1 MGLALTLARRSLLS
15 RPGRT
20 LFSAM
25 GIALGVATVVGV
37 VVLDYNTVK
46 GSLAALGRDG
56 TPDVQMRMPSGR
68 GDATDLYKVDGI
80 SLAARYFQNDATAR
94 LEPVSEV
101 VPDNA
106 ETRERVRLFGIDAL
120 HAPALDVYSLADG
133 AHLAVDGRRHVLV
146 GQKIAERF
154 ELQVGSKLWLSR
166 PKRAS
171 DLVCEGGELVPRR
184 NRVDAPVEWDFRVV
198 GILTREAL
206 GRRSG
211 GNVVVVDYSNGA
223 ALYESNQITE
233 MVWANRDEDVEPEKL
248 KESLA
253 LVGGGDISEAAILGQ
268 AADERAFRMGVRMA
282 GLLALVLGLYVIF
295 HTLSMSLKERVK
307 EVGTLHALGSTKG
320 QIGRVFLLEAV
331 VLALAGAILGAVGG
345 LAMARTL
352 LALGITTLGTG
363 KHIEVFLVP
372 WGTVA
377 ALAGIG
383 FAIALIGSVYPLFT
397 LRGASTVAVLRGEG
411 DVMEGRSRAGFH
423 LLYALLLAVVLPG
436 LYMVILPVTGA
447 MSTEMMSTL
456 LGALGFLSLVI
467 VLSLIMPAVLAG
479 VCGAMTRPFTALW
492 PLAGRLTARAMR
504 AAPARIGVCT
514 AALALVTAGFVG
526 LKGMTNSLAGEV
538 EQWASEAVLDKV
550 FVRSMPPAN
559 FDDLARHLHD
569 YPGVVA
575 VEKGGIARH
584 EPFLVQGV
592 AVDELERFG
601 PLAEDPALAQALRS
615 GEGMIIS
622 RRLAADGGLEL
633 GMEHFLYGDKGRQ
646 QRALKVIAI
655 TDAYGHFPDPDERM
669 YGLVADKLLE
679 DLYCMP
685 TDAVVQVAITVEPGT
700 DQGIVEAAVFDFHG
714 QMRGIQFR
722 SGAEVLDAHQ
732 RDIRRDFILFDV
744 LLGLTAV
751 LAGLGVLNGQLLAA
765 LERAKELG
773 VLKALGTSRGQL
785 AGMVLLEALVVGL
798 VGGLLGTAIGFGLTQ
813 VVVDSLRNLVGL
825 DLPHVGPGIWAL
837 WGFLGCVLVAGL
849 SALYPVWRTTRV
861 DAVRAVRMG

>member
-20 LFSAM
+20 LFSTL

-37 VVLDYNTVK
+37 VVLDFNTVE
-46 GSLAALGRDG
+46 GLRAGLGRDG
-56 TPDVQMRMPSGR
+56 NPDVQMRMPSGR
-68 GDATDLYKVDGI
+68 GDTTELYQVEGV
-80 SLAARYFQNDATAR
+80 SLAARYFQQDATAR
-94 LEPVSEV
+94 LEPISEV
-101 VPDNA
+101 VQDDPEA
-106 ETRERVRLFGIDAL
+106 RERVRLFGIDAL
-120 HAPALDVYSLADG
+120 NAPALDVYSLAEG
-133 AHLAVDGRRHVLV
+133 EHLAVDGRRHVLV
-146 GQKIAERF
+146 GQTTAERF
-154 ELQVGSKLWLSR
+154 DLEIGSTLWLSR
-166 PKRAS
+166 PKRVS
-171 DLVCEGGELVPRR
+171 NEVCENGQLVERR
-184 NRVDAPVEWDFRVV
+184 NRADSPVEWDFRVV

-206 GRRSG
+206 GRRTA
-211 GNVVVVDYSNGA
+211 GNVVVVDYPNGVE
-223 ALYESNQITE
+223 LYDSGQVHP
-233 MVWANRDEDVEPEKL
+233 MVWATRDETVEPEKL
-248 KESLA
+248 KASLA
-253 LVGGGDISEAAILGQ
+253 RVGGEVSDVAILGQ
-268 AADERAFRMGVRMA
+268 AADEKAFRMGVRMA

-295 HTLSMSLKERVK
+295 HTLSMSLKERMK

-331 VLALAGAILGAVGG
+331 VLALVGALLGALGG
-345 LAMARTL
+345 LALAKGL
-352 LALGITTLGTG
+352 LVLGITTLGTG
-363 KHIEVFLVP
+363 KHIETFLIP
-372 WGTVA
+372 WGTVG

-411 DVMEGRSRAGFH
+411 DALQGRSRAGFH

-436 LYMVILPVTGA
+436 LYMVVLPVTGG

-479 VCGAMTRPFTALW
+479 VCSAVTRPFTALW
-492 PLAGRLTARAMR
+492 PLAGRMTARAVR

-538 EQWASEAVLDKV
+538 DQWAAEAVLDKV
-550 FVRSMPPAN
+550 FVRNMPPAN
-559 FDDLARHLHD
+559 FAALASRLHD

-584 EPFLVQGV
+584 EPYLVQGV
-592 AVDELERFG
+592 DVDELARFG
-601 PLAEDPALAQALRS
+601 PLAADAELVEALRA
-615 GEGMIIS
+615 GTGMIIS
-622 RRLAADGGLEL
+622 RRLAEDAGLEV
-633 GMEHFLYGDKGRQ
+633 GMEKIFENRDSKQ
-646 QRALKVIAI
+646 QRRVKVVAI

-669 YGLVADKLLE
+669 YGLVADDLLE

-685 TDAVVQVAITVEPGT
+685 TDAVVQVAISVEPGT
-700 DQGIVEAAVFDFHG
+700 DQSIVEAAVFDFHG

-722 SGAEVLDAHQ
+722 SGAEVLDAHL
-732 RDIRRDFILFDV
+732 RDIRKDFILFDV

-813 VVVDSLRNLVGL
+813 VVVDSLRSLVGL
-825 DLPHVGPGIWAL
+825 DLPHVGPRLWAL
-837 WGFLGCVLVAGL
+837 WGFLGCVIVALL
-849 SALYPVWRTTRV
+849 SALYPMWRTTRV
-861 DAVRAVRMG
+861 DGVRAVRMG